1 MLVASAHSCD
11 LATQGASKLD
21 MDPPKPE
28 PSPGLPRQVVYVP
41 SCVTRMMGPSRS
53 DSETASV
60 HEKLLSLFAK
70 AGYEVIYPEVS
81 PVHGISCCTTI
92 SLRSSYDHTG
102 LDIDA
107 VVCLLCAI
115 AISAGCCTTLLHDN

>member
-1 MLVASAHSCD
+1 MVDPTDFDLISIMCGCFHPRSLFRVCSSYVVALIFSTD
-11 LATQGASKLD
+11 VQGASKLN

-70 AGYEVIYPEVS
+70 AGYEVIYPEVCALGYLATHRTC
-81 PVHGISCCTTI
+81 P
-92 SLRSSYDHTG
+92 RS
-102 LDIDA
+102 A
-107 VVCLLCAI
+107 KR
-115 AISAGCCTTLLHDN
+115 

>member
-1 MLVASAHSCD
+1 
-11 LATQGASKLD
+11 

-41 SCVTRMMGPSRS
+41 SCVTRMMGPARS

-70 AGYEVIYPEVS
+70 AGYEVIYPEVGPPALPGS
-81 PVHGISCCTTI
+81 ALPHPT
-92 SLRSSYDHTG
+92 SSSSQVDSQYTFT
-102 LDIDA
+102 A
-107 VVCLLCAI
+107 
-115 AISAGCCTTLLHDN
+115 DNGTRDL

>member
-1 MLVASAHSCD
+1 
-11 LATQGASKLD
+11 

-70 AGYEVIYPEVS
+70 AGYEVIYPEARFRPVLCPTSAS
-81 PVHGISCCTTI
+81 P
-92 SLRSSYDHTG
+92 YHTNSRNSVARPD
-102 LDIDA
+102 LIRA
-107 VVCLLCAI
+107 T
-115 AISAGCCTTLLHDN
+115 AGS

>member
-1 MLVASAHSCD
+1 MVSVYVESSRQSGMRSSYVRAPRRESCP
-11 LATQGASKLD
+11 AAQGASKLN
-21 MDPPKPE
+21 MDPPKPA

-70 AGYEVIYPEVS
+70 AGYEVIYPEVRV
-81 PVHGISCCTTI
+81 PRAFCPP
-92 SLRSSYDHTG
+92 
-102 LDIDA
+102 
-107 VVCLLCAI
+107 
-115 AISAGCCTTLLHDN
+115 